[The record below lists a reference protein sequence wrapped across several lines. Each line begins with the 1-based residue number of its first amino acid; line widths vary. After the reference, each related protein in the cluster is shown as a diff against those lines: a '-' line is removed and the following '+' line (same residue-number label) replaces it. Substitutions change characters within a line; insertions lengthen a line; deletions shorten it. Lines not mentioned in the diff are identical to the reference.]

1 MLGAQTAETLS
12 PSPGSWNPQME
23 EVGGARPPG
32 LAPWPGD
39 VGPSPCVLTQSSP
52 VCVCILIVSPYKD
65 TSYQIRVH
73 LTTFL
78 PGSPLKGP
86 LSRYSHIPNCWGL
99 VLQHVGFCSKVSLL
113 FRRQQQR
120 KDTYLSPRPRA
131 EPAQAAQT
139 KDFLG
144 GEGAPQ
150 VAESPRPS
158 HKPRGRRNPSTNPV
172 PLAQQEEDVSHPGAS
187 THSPAPQ
194 PRGPFVWTQGVRQGA
209 GSGLG
214 VVPAAASV
222 GCRERLSCLR
232 GDTAKAYRAHKV
244 GEFFY

>member
-1 MLGAQTAETLS
+1 MRTLCS
-12 PSPGSWNPQME
+12 YQSTTCWGLKQQKHCLPVLE
-23 EVGGARPPG
+23 ARTPRLRKSAGRVLRG

-65 TSYQIRVH
+65 TSYQIRAH

-86 LSRYSHIPNCWGL
+86 LSRYGHIPSCWGL
-99 VLQHVGFCSKVSLL
+99 VLQHVGFCSKVALL
-113 FRRQQQR
+113 FRREQQR
-120 KDTYLSPRPRA
+120 EDPYLSPRPRA

-144 GEGAPQ
+144 GEGARQ
-150 VAESPRPS
+150 VAESPGPS
-158 HKPRGRRNPSTNPV
+158 HKPRGRGNPSTSPV

-187 THSPAPQ
+187 THWPAPQ
-194 PRGPFVWTQGVRQGA
+194 PRGPCLDTGRQA
-209 GSGLG
+209 GR
-214 VVPAAASV
+214 
-222 GCRERLSCLR
+222 RERAGEGAWSCLSR
-232 GDTAKAYRAHKV
+232 L
-244 GEFFY
+244 E